1 LNSLSISVLIV
12 SYNVKQYL
20 LQCIDSLLHSDYQG
34 NFEIIVVD
42 NHSFDGSVAAVKE
55 KFPDVIIIENHDN
68 PGFGKAVNQ
77 ASIKANGDYFL
88 ILNPDT
94 IVQENTLSV
103 FVEYMKEQ
111 AHIGLI
117 GPKILNSDGTLQ
129 QAAKRSFPTL
139 GVALPKLLGLAK
151 IFPNSRWASR
161 YNLTFLNSDETHRV
175 DAISGSCM
183 FIRSELYRKL
193 GGFDEQFFMFGE
205 DLDLCYR
212 VKKKGFEV
220 HYVSKTQIIHY
231 KGESVKSAPYNS
243 KNAFHHAMILFYDK
257 HFHSKFIT
265 RFAVRLGVKIRR
277 ILSQIMGWRAQ
288 IISVGLDTVSV
299 LTAFFIAI
307 PIRFTDFE
315 PVIVSKGL
323 IPLIYVVFWLAVGMV
338 FQLYTRYILSYSRAI
353 ISSIAGFFIA
363 VAFTYFFKQ
372 YAFSRL
378 VIILG
383 AFFITFLIPG
393 WRLIAHYLASRN
405 KIPKVRQKQNYL
417 FRRNALIIGANN
429 NGITIAKNI
438 LRRIDID
445 IEIVGFCDIDL
456 QNDLDD
462 LPVPFLGRIG
472 EIESLVSTHGIRELI
487 FSSEA
492 MSYED
497 IIHIMNTTK
506 DLHLTYRMVPRHEDV
521 LLSKS
526 LVEDIGDFSF
536 VNIEYALFHKFHKF
550 TKRFFDVIASIL
562 LMVLLMPVIVFLA
575 IMKGSKRRTYWGKEG
590 QKITGRTLNMQNRFF
605 RILPLLWNVI
615 AGNISMVGPVLI
627 EDSQSDP
634 NLICSPGLTG
644 LDQIRAGQLTTE
656 DRYLLNHY
664 YAQHQGFTMD
674 LEIILKTVLG

>member
-1 LNSLSISVLIV
+1 M
-12 SYNVKQYL
+12 KQYL
-20 LQCIDSLLHSDYQG
+20 LQCIDSLLSSDYSG
-34 NFEIIVVD
+34 TVEIIVVD
-42 NHSFDGSVAAVKE
+42 NHSFDGSAEAVE
-55 KFPDVIIIENHDN
+55 KQYPKVIVIKNQDN

-77 ASIKANGDYFL
+77 VSAKANGDYFL

-103 FVEYMKEQ
+103 FVDYMEE
-111 AHIGLI
+111 HSDVGLI
-117 GPKILNSDGTLQ
+117 GPKIFNSDGTLQ
-129 QAAKRSFPTL
+129 PAAKRSFPTM
-139 GVALPKLLGLAK
+139 GVALPKLLGIAK
-151 IFPNSRWASR
+151 LFPNSRWASR
-161 YNLTFLNSDETHRV
+161 YNLTYLNPDETHQV
-175 DAISGSCM
+175 DAVSGSCM
-183 FIRSELYRKL
+183 FIRSELYHTL

-212 VKKKGFEV
+212 VKQEGMEV
-220 HYVSKTQIIHY
+220 HYVPQTQIIHY
-231 KGESVKSAPYNS
+231 KGESVKSAPYDS
-243 KNAFHHAMILFYDK
+243 QYAFHDAMILFFDK

-277 ILSQIMGWRAQ
+277 VLSQIMGWRAQ
-288 IISVGLDTVSV
+288 IVSVGLDAVSV
-299 LTAFFIAI
+299 LIAFSIAI
-307 PIRFTDFE
+307 PIRFADFE

-323 IPLIYVVFWLAVGMV
+323 VPLIYVAFWLAVGMV

-393 WRLIAHYLASRN
+393 WRLIAHFLASRN
-405 KIPKVRQKQNYL
+405 KIPRVRQKQNYL

-429 NGITIAKNI
+429 NGIKIAKNI

-445 IEIVGFCDIDL
+445 IEIVGFCDVEL
-456 QNDLDD
+456 QNDLEA
-462 LPVPFLGRIG
+462 LPVPFLGRIE
-472 EIESLVSTHGIRELI
+472 EIESLVKTHGIRELI
-487 FSSEA
+487 FSSKA

-497 IIHIMNTTK
+497 IIHIMDKTK
-506 DLHLTYRMVPRHEDV
+506 DLHLIYRMVPQHEDV

-536 VNIEYALFHKFHKF
+536 VNIEYTLFHKIHKF
-550 TKRFFDVIASIL
+550 TKRIFDVIASIL
-562 LMVLLMPVIVFLA
+562 LMVLFLPVLVFLA
-575 IMKGSKRRTYWGKEG
+575 IYKGTKRHTYWGKESRR
-590 QKITGRTLNMQNRFF
+590 ITGRTINVQNRFLQ
-605 RILPLLWNVI
+605 IVPLLWNVI
-615 AGNISMVGPVLI
+615 AGNISLVGPVLI
-627 EDSQSDP
+627 EDSQPDP

-644 LDQIRAGQLTTE
+644 LDQIRAGKLTAE